1 MFICYIMSV
10 KNQISGVVEMRKYL
24 RQNKVM
30 LLVPLLFL
38 AVFTFG
44 AGTYAA
50 ATEDPMQ
57 QLQKRVDEVLRI
69 LQSGELKRP
78 ENKEERKKLILNAV
92 TDMFDFREMAKSSL
106 AQSWNTLTPEEQDTF
121 VGLFSRLIE
130 QRYIGKIDS
139 YTDQKVVYK
148 KQLVK
153 GDNAMIYTDVVDK
166 DVEIPI
172 IYRLQENKGKWLI
185 YDVKIENVSLI
196 VNYRRDFDSIIR
208 KEQFAGLVEKITKQL
223 EKPETSN

>member
-1 MFICYIMSV
+1 MSV

>member
-1 MFICYIMSV
+1 
-10 KNQISGVVEMRKYL
+10 VVEMCKYL
-24 RQNKVM
+24 LKNKAM
-30 LLVPLLFL
+30 LPVLLL
-38 AVFTFG
+38 AVTVFIFG
-44 AGTYAA
+44 SGAYSAA
-50 ATEDPMQ
+50 IEGPME
-57 QLQKRVDEVLRI
+57 QLQKSVDEILRI
-69 LQSGELKRP
+69 LQSEELKRP
-78 ENKEERKKLILNAV
+78 ENKDERKQRILNVV

-121 VGLFSRLIE
+121 VGLFTRLVE

-139 YTDQKVVYK
+139 YSDQKVVYK

-153 GDNAMIYTDVVDK
+153 GDNAMIYTDIVDK
-166 DVEIPI
+166 DLEIPI
-172 IYRLQENKGKWLI
+172 IYRLEENKGKWLI